1 MRVFKDV
8 DRMLQN
14 NIVIVDETEQSAL
27 LEAAWM
33 ACMMKI
39 NATKFPS
46 PGMLIK
52 TDSNSSLFLLYVNK
66 ASNMQRGQC
75 NHT

>member
-1 MRVFKDV
+1 VCKDV
-8 DRMLQN
+8 DRVLQN

-33 ACMMKI
+33 ACVMKR

-46 PGMLIK
+46 LGMLIK
-52 TDSNSSLFLLYVNK
+52 TDSNRSLFLLYTNK

-75 NHT
+75 DHK